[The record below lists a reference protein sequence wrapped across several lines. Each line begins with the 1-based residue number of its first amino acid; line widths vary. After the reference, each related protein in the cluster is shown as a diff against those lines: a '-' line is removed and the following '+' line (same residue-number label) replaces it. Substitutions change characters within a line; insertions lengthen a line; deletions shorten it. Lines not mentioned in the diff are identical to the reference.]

1 MVLCP
6 LEEYLLHILYITKNE
21 MSWHIFYKYVELFPK
36 SGQISALFASQFNV
50 HCKLKHISPL
60 CFDL

>member
-1 MVLCP
+1 
-6 LEEYLLHILYITKNE
+6 